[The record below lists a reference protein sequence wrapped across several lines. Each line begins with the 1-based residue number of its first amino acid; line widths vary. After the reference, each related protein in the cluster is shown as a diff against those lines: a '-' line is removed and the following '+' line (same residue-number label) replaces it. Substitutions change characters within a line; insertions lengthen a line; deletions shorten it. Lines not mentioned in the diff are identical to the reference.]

1 MSASSRWSE
10 QPANGYRRAR
20 DTLGPPFPLGSFQG
34 RTEATTPSPSEAKH
48 GGSSSPDQRSTR
60 TLRIALG
67 AISVLLGLAALL
79 WPGVTLLVV
88 TMLFGLE
95 LIAAGLVRIAAAATL
110 SALPGW
116 QRATSGVLGALT
128 VLAGIICFVR
138 PGTSL
143 PRHLQP
149 PFQR

>member
-1 MSASSRWSE
+1 MATAALVTRSVHPS
-10 QPANGYRRAR
+10 
-20 DTLGPPFPLGSFQG
+20 PLGRS
-34 RTEATTPSPSEAKH
+34 RAELRPLPPSPTEAKH

-95 LIAAGLVRIAAAATL
+95 LIAAGLVGIGAAATL

-116 QRATSGVLGALT
+116 WRAMSAVLGALT